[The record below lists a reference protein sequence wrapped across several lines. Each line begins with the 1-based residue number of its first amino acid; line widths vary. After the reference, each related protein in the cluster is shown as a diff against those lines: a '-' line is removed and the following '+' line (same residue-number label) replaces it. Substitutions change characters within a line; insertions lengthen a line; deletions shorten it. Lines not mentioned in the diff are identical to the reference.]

1 MNYKRI
7 YDSLME
13 RAVGRELEGYYETH
27 HIIPR
32 CLGGTDD
39 ATNLVKLTYREHFL
53 AHWILHRL
61 YPNDK
66 LLAYAF
72 SAMKFD
78 KYGHRSKWNPSSR
91 QLEELKLA
99 IISARTGTPH
109 SDETKEKISLALK
122 KKTLCGW
129 KPFNGKGQIPSDD
142 TKEKMREAKLGRKLS
157 EEEKRAIS
165 EGKRGWYKNNPN
177 PNKGKST
184 IIKAKWDRSREGLEK
199 RKELV
204 KELYYNN
211 TPITE
216 IQKEANISRVAIYKW
231 INAEGWVR

>member
-32 CLGGTDD
+32 CMDGTDD

-72 SAMKFD
+72 SAMKMD
-78 KYGHRSKWNPSSR
+78 KYKHRSKWTPSSR

-99 IISARTGTPH
+99 FISARMGTPH
-109 SDETKEKISLALK
+109 SDETKEKISSALK
-122 KKTLCGW
+122 KKMLCGW
-129 KPFNGKGQIPSDD
+129 SVGGWKLSDD
-142 TKEKMREAKLGRKLS
+142 TKEKMREAKLGGKQS
-157 EEEKRAIS
+157 EEHKRAIS
-165 EGKRGWYKNNPN
+165 EGKREWFKNNPN
-177 PNKGKST
+177 PTKGKY
-184 IIKAKWDRSREGLEK
+184 IIRAKWDRSREGLEK

>member
-7 YDSLME
+7 YDSLVE
-13 RAVGRELEGYYETH
+13 RAVDRELEGYYETH

-32 CLGGTDD
+32 CMGGTDD

-72 SAMKFD
+72 SAMRMD
-78 KYGHRSKWNPSSR
+78 KYGHRSEWTPSSR

-99 IISARTGTPH
+99 SISARTGTPH

-122 KKTLCGW
+122 KKMLCGW
-129 KPFNGKGQIPSDD
+129 SFPTGWKLSDD
-142 TKEKMREAKLGRKLS
+142 VKGKMRDAKLGRKLS
-157 EEEKRAIS
+157 EVEKRAIS
-165 EGKRGWYKNNPN
+165 EGKREWFKNNPN
-177 PNKGKST
+177 PNKGKRT
-184 IIKAKWDRSREGLEK
+184 TIKAKWDRTKKGVKE

-216 IQKEANISRVAIYKW
+216 IQKVANISRVTIYKW
-231 INAEGWVR
+231 INVEGWVR